1 MFFSSPKPWIEDKVE
16 HNQIKVKL
24 CKELKIDLEQS
35 LDVTLPAVMAKV
47 AEEQPEYMEMN
58 LQNSFGVWESSKDT
72 KQLMC
77 YQRGFR

>member
-1 MFFSSPKPWIEDKVE
+1 MWN

-47 AEEQPEYMEMN
+47 AEEEPE
-58 LQNSFGVWESSKDT
+58 
-72 KQLMC
+72 
-77 YQRGFR
+77 

>member
-1 MFFSSPKPWIEDKVE
+1 ME

-58 LQNSFGVWESSKDT
+58 LQNSFGDWESSKET

-77 YQRGFR
+77 CQRGFR